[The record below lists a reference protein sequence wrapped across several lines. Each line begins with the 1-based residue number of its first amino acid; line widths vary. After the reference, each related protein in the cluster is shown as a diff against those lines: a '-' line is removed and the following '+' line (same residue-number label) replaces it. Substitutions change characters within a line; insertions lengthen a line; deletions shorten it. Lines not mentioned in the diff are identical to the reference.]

1 MIPANIVK
9 KKQKQNIKIKKK
21 KKHARSVR
29 CWFIK
34 MCSLLLSG
42 GHTWKL
48 QLDII
53 FLKLKILRVELLPI
67 PELISDVF
75 TSKKLSK

>member
-9 KKQKQNIKIKKK
+9 KKTKHKDKKQM
-21 KKHARSVR
+21 KHARGVR

-34 MCSLLLSG
+34 MCSLLLFG
-42 GHTWKL
+42 GHTRKL